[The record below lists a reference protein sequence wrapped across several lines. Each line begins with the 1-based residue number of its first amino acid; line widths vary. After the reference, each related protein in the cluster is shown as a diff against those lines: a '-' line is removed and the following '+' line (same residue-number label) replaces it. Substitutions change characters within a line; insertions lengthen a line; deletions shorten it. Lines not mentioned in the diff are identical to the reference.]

1 MIKTI
6 TRTIGKVCLALSMLF
21 FAAANAMAGGKVSME
36 NLSIAP
42 GDTKTVSIILTQD
55 EAWGNLGLNIELP
68 TGLSYV
74 DGSLTKNREVLTGTK
89 QDVDMTL
96 QADGSWL
103 LTIAANSPS
112 YVFQANGQAL
122 VSFDVTADSKL
133 AKTSQIVLR
142 DGEATYNTKTAEG
155 KTKINTVVLTE
166 AKATVTN
173 IKLAGYTALTAN
185 PASLTM
191 KVGKTKDIV
200 LSLENSMDLVALQFD
215 MVLPAGIELVEN
227 AEEEYFTTTSR
238 TEGFSVRVSPKAGNT
253 YSVAISNSK
262 NIGLGN
268 SGDLVGFTVLAKK
281 AVNAQE
287 ILVTNVKGSEVNM
300 EKTLIADMKIAITT
314 EEANFV
320 PSAIEE
326 LTLVPGESQ
335 AIAVALE
342 NNTEICG
349 LQGEI
354 VLPAGLEFEAIDDEY
369 LGTTDR
375 LPLTGLRMTPSVN
388 GNKMNFIISST
399 GNVNFKGESGDLF
412 IFYVKAT
419 NDFKANGTITISGL
433 KASEKDMTKYDIPNT
448 VEIAAKIGFTDPTMD
463 GIWDIN
469 DLQKILKAQAGDADT
484 TNCDLNN
491 DGHVDIYDIQIFLKR
506 QAGIED

>member
-6 TRTIGKVCLALSMLF
+6 TRTIGKVCFALSMLF
-21 FAAANAMAGGKVSME
+21 FAASNAMAGGKVSME
-36 NLSIAP
+36 NLSMAP

-68 TGLSYV
+68 AGLSYV
-74 DGSLTKNREVLTGTK
+74 EGSLTKNREVLTGSK

-96 QADGSWL
+96 QSDGSWL

-122 VSFDVTADSKL
+122 VSFDVKAGDQL
-133 AKTSQIVLR
+133 AKNSQIVLR
-142 DGEATYNTKTAEG
+142 DGEATYNTKTPDG
-155 KTKINTVVLTE
+155 KTKINPVELAE

-173 IKLAGYTALTAN
+173 IKLAGYTSLTAN
-185 PASLTM
+185 TASLTM
-191 KVGKTKDIV
+191 KVGKTANV
-200 LSLENSMDLVALQFD
+200 ELSLENSMDLVALQFD
-215 MVLPAGIELVEN
+215 LVLPAGINLVEN
-227 AEEEYFTTTSR
+227 ADEELFTTTTR
-238 TEGFSVRVSPKAGNT
+238 TEGFSVRVSPKANNT
-253 YSVAISNSK
+253 YSVAISNSQNK
-262 NIGLGN
+262 SLGT
-268 SGDLVGFTVLAKK
+268 SGALVGFTVKAAE

-300 EKTLIADMKIAITT
+300 EKTLIADLKIAITT

-326 LTLVPGESQ
+326 LTFVPGESK

-354 VLPAGLEFEAIDDEY
+354 VLPVGLEFDTVDDEY

-375 LPLTGLRMTPSVN
+375 LPGLGQRLTANVS
-388 GNKMNFIISST
+388 GNKMTFILSSSSNASFNGT
-399 GNVNFKGESGDLF
+399 EGDLF

-448 VEIAAKIGFTDPTMD
+448 VEIAAKMGFTDPTMD